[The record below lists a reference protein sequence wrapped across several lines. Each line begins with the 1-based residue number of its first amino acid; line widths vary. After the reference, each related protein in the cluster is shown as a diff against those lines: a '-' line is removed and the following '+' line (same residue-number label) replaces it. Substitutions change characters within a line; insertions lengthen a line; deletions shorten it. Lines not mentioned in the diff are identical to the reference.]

1 MSSTLGVL
9 GIDLFFHQNET
20 KIIWFIKSK
29 KEREGPVCIEHADDI
44 LTIETKLGVVDVD
57 AVQVVN
63 VVVVTKSFVNR
74 TV

>member
-1 MSSTLGVL
+1 MCWGL
-9 GIDLFFHQNET
+9 IDS
-20 KIIWFIKSK
+20 FIKAKQKLFGSSSQK

-63 VVVVTKSFVNR
+63 VVVVAKSFVNR